1 MRQRHTGDG
10 REMSESRSRLGLGLP
25 SMDSRHSA
33 QDSNGLDLYYNSR
46 PPDAGTWGYQPPP
59 PVITEQP
66 KSSMQHF
73 QPYERS
79 YPNTLESLAEKVHS
93 FALPGRRMSAGAQ
106 PLPSRYSACLAVVV
120 VTPPV
125 NSRLSSQQSPSSHYY
140 VQHTGTGSR
149 RIMPRSGS
157 DQHLP
162 HTEYSDYTSITQAGR
177 HSLLRSSLKSGSTLS
192 RYNQRYVDQAA
203 VAAQL
208 AQAKYGSSA
217 SQYGTSSALSR
228 RNRSS
233 LDYSSDT
240 EATAGP
246 RSSYY
251 YYRY

>member
-1 MRQRHTGDG
+1 
-10 REMSESRSRLGLGLP
+10 MSESRSRLGLGLP
-25 SMDSRHSA
+25 SIDSRHTA

-46 PPDAGTWGYQPPP
+46 PPDSGSWGYQPPP

-93 FALPGRRMSAGAQ
+93 FALPGRRMSAGGQ
-106 PLPSRYSACLAVVV
+106 PLPSRYTIPNPHTQKLDTS
-120 VTPPV
+120 
-125 NSRLSSQQSPSSHYY
+125 NFRLSSQQSPSSHYY
-140 VQHTGTGSR
+140 VQHSGTGSR

-162 HTEYSDYTSITQAGR
+162 HTEYPDYTSITQAGR

-208 AQAKYGSSA
+208 AQSKYGTTGP
-217 SQYGTSSALSR
+217 QYTGAGTLSR

-240 EATAGP
+240 EATVGP
-246 RSSYY
+246 RGSYY
-251 YYRY
+251 YYR